1 MGTPSQMPSTPPA
14 GLMTT
19 STITSITGVNAVDK
33 SDSASSS
40 NTSDNRITVGSNAE
54 SVNDGN
60 STAVGQTKPRSLRFT
75 WTMKT
80 TSTKDP
86 IVMLN
91 EIKKVLAEQNCE
103 YEQPETYLLVCR
115 HGDPEADT
123 CVQWEMEVCK
133 LPRLSMNGVRFKR
146 ISGTSIGFRNIATRV
161 SDALKL

>member
-1 MGTPSQMPSTPPA
+1 
-14 GLMTT
+14 MTT
-19 STITSITGVNAVDK
+19 STITSSTGVNAVDK

-54 SVNDGN
+54 GVNDGN
-60 STAVGQTKPRSLRFT
+60 STTMEQTKPRSLRFT

-86 IVMLN
+86 IIMLN